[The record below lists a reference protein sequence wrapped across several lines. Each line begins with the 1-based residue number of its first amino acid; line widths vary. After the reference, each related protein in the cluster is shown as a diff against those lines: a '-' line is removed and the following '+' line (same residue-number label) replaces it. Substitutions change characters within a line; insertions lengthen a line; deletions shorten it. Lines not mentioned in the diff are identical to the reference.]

1 MSVTE
6 ISIPGGWG
14 SRCVTIAGHTFDLL
28 LPAEPDEFLNQL
40 DASENAPWPDLY
52 WAQLWPA
59 AVTTANFVAQT
70 PWPAGTPILEVGCG
84 IGLVGLAAL
93 AAGYGVTFSDYVP
106 LALDLALENAA
117 RNGFDGRTGGLSP
130 RGLLLDWH
138 APFAETFPVIAASD
152 VLYYRDC
159 HQALLGTL
167 TKMLAPGGEC
177 WIGDPGRSAA
187 EEFVVLARQAEWR
200 VELLDEAG
208 RPATDQPLAR
218 YRLIKLTRRQ
228 ATP

>member
-14 SRCVTIAGHTFDLL
+14 SRAVTIAGRTFDLL

-40 DASENAPWPDLY
+40 DDSENAPWPDLY

-59 AVTTANFVAQT
+59 AVTTANFIAQA
-70 PWPAGTPILEVGCG
+70 PWPAGTSVLEVGCG

-93 AAGYGVTFSDYVP
+93 AAGYGVTYSDYVP

-117 RNGFDGRTGGLSP
+117 RNGFNGSVGPPSP

-138 APFAETFPVIAASD
+138 APPDEQFPVIAASD

-159 HQALLGTL
+159 HEALLGTL

-187 EEFVVLARQAEWR
+187 EEFVTLARQAGWKT
-200 VELLDEAG
+200 ELLDDAA
-208 RPATDQPLAR
+208 RPASSQPLAR
-218 YRLIKLTRRQ
+218 FRLIKLAR
-228 ATP
+228 A

>member
-6 ISIPGGWG
+6 IAIPGGWG
-14 SRCVTIAGHTFDLL
+14 NRSVTVAGHTFNLI

-40 DASENAPWPDLY
+40 DATKNAPWPDLY

-59 AVTTANFVAQT
+59 AVTTAHFVAQMS
-70 PWPAGTPILEVGCG
+70 WPAPTAVLEVGCG

-93 AAGYGVTFSDYVP
+93 AAGHCVTFSDYVP
-106 LALDLALENAA
+106 LALDLAIENAV
-117 RNGFDGRTGGLSP
+117 RNGFDSCSGATAPQR
-130 RGLLLDWH
+130 LLLDWH
-138 APFAETFPVIAASD
+138 FPSAQQYPVIAASD

-159 HQALLGTL
+159 HQALLDTV

-187 EEFVVLARQAEWR
+187 EEFVALARCAGWR
-200 VELLDEAG
+200 IELLDDAG
-208 RPATDQPLAR
+208 RPTADQPLAR
-218 YRLIKLTRRQ
+218 FRLIKLSL
-228 ATP
+228 P